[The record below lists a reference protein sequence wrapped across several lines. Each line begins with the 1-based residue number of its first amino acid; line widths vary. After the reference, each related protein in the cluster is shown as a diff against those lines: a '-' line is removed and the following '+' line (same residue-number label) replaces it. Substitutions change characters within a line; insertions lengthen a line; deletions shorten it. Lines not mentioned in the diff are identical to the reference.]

1 MDTEQIR
8 NLEQIRA
15 WVATRRQPV
24 PRLLTQTSYEST
36 ALHHI
41 DDLLAAIDEL
51 TATNREKEMRL
62 NQLELELA
70 DRRDAKQA
78 RVNELEATVHVVED
92 NAFEYEMRAAYAEEQ
107 VAAQRDRID
116 KMAAQIVVEKTAAGL
131 WATEAGKRGR
141 VINELTAEL
150 KALQSWAVPSP
161 TEEIMVE
168 NDPHDDGSVL
178 AQGYC
183 GQCEKPTNSLPCPWC
198 EPDLGEVG
206 L

>member
-1 MDTEQIR
+1 M
-8 NLEQIRA
+8 
-15 WVATRRQPV
+15 
-24 PRLLTQTSYEST
+24 TSP
-36 ALHHI
+36 
-41 DDLLAAIDEL
+41 
-51 TATNREKEMRL
+51 
-62 NQLELELA
+62 
-70 DRRDAKQA
+70 DAKQARVNELQA

-92 NAFEYEMRAAYAEEQ
+92 NAFYAEEQ

-116 KMAAQIVVEKTAAGL
+116 EMAAQIVVEKTAAGL

-206 L
+206 RDGP